1 NETGHGVTATNSL
14 LPITDVIRLAADAQ
28 PWLAVFGEHTTVPLY
43 LGRARLASRGQ
54 RIALFAK
61 PDGQVCSHPGCSQPA
76 AHSEIHHATLD
87 YAKGGLTNIDDLA
100 PACPK
105 HNRMVGEKL
114 GQYTTGIYRDGPL
127 AGRCWWRRNAAPG
140 APPNPKRVNKLPD
153 VGPDF
158 TAGLAKVRAE

>member
-1 NETGHGVTATNSL
+1 
-14 LPITDVIRLAADAQ
+14 
-28 PWLAVFGEHTTVPLY
+28 
-43 LGRARLASRGQ
+43 
-54 RIALFAK
+54 
-61 PDGQVCSHPGCSQPA
+61 
-76 AHSEIHHATLD
+76 D

-140 APPNPKRVNKLPD
+140 APPHPKRVNKLPD

-158 TAGLAKVRAE
+158 TAGLARVRAEIHRQPPDPPDTGKPLPDSSTGTFTDPITADRSCLVGLAPGEKIVRTTVGTATGSYDIVEIITHDDDALDPADR

>member
-1 NETGHGVTATNSL
+1 
-14 LPITDVIRLAADAQ
+14 
-28 PWLAVFGEHTTVPLY
+28 
-43 LGRARLASRGQ
+43 
-54 RIALFAK
+54 
-61 PDGQVCSHPGCSQPA
+61 
-76 AHSEIHHATLD
+76 D

-140 APPNPKRVNKLPD
+140 APPHPKRVNKLPD

-158 TAGLAKVRAE
+158 TAGLAKVRAKIHRQPPDTGNPLPDSSTGGYDVVDIITPDDANTDVPAERSPSESRLRYLLTTRGL